1 MRQYLLLLL
10 VVLGLAL
17 MGCTPQATQDVQA
30 VPHRQITADALEAEV
45 RAAFGADLESV
56 TVTSDGARAPTYR
69 GEFTLRGLRLVF
81 AFQLTPQEQAM
92 TSPKRARLLHHRTLV
107 HNEALGGN
115 ARFVALA
122 KRYAADFPDQ
132 PSMSYWTPD
141 EGGTWPGVG
150 ETAQRILQPLVTGD
164 PGPHVLVFDYNDYWR
179 DDDRRAMPLGV
190 YTWDAGQE
198 DWRLLS
204 RGPIPLD

>member
-1 MRQYLLLLL
+1 
-10 VVLGLAL
+10 
-17 MGCTPQATQDVQA
+17 
-30 VPHRQITADALEAEV
+30 
-45 RAAFGADLESV
+45 
-56 TVTSDGARAPTYR
+56 
-69 GEFTLRGLRLVF
+69 VF

-92 TSPKRARLLHHRTLV
+92 PGPDPAMRLHHRTLV
-107 HNEALGGN
+107 HNAALGGN

-132 PSMSYWTPD
+132 PSMSYWTAYED
-141 EGGTWPGVG
+141 GRWPVVG
-150 ETAQRILQPLVTGD
+150 EQGQRTLAPLVAGL

-179 DDDRRAMPLGV
+179 SDDRRAMPLGV
-190 YTWDAGQE
+190 YTWDAGQD

>member
-1 MRQYLLLLL
+1 MRPYLLL
-10 VVLGLAL
+10 VGLGLAL
-17 MGCTPQATQDVQA
+17 IGCSPQATQDVQA
-30 VPHRQITADALEAEV
+30 VPTRQITADVLEAEV

-56 TVTSDGARAPTYR
+56 TVTSDEARQPTYR
-69 GEFTLRGLRLVF
+69 GEFTLRGLQLVF
-81 AFQLTPQEQAM
+81 TFHLTPQEQAM
-92 TSPKRARLLHHRTLV
+92 IGPDQPGLLHHRTLV

-132 PSMSYWTPD
+132 PSMSYWTPYED
-141 EGGTWPGVG
+141 GTWPGVG
-150 ETAQRILQPLVTGD
+150 ETAQRILQPLVTRH

-179 DDDRRAMPLGV
+179 ADDRRAMPLGV

-198 DWRLLS
+198 DWHLLS
-204 RGPIPLD
+204 RGPIPLE